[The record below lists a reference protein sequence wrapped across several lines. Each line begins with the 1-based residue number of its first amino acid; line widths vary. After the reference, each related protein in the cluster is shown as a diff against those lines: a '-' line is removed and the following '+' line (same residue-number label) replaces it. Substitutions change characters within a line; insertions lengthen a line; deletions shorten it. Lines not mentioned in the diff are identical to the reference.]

1 MCLVKVILKY
11 YKASLSNQDF
21 YEYVLDSEVVET
33 FSSDPYMS
41 FSWSLLISK
50 SSLLGLQCNCIVPA
64 YDRVLLMVLESPAR
78 DSVLLM
84 VLEPIG
90 RKKL

>member
-41 FSWSLLISK
+41 FS
-50 SSLLGLQCNCIVPA
+50 
-64 YDRVLLMVLESPAR
+64 
-78 DSVLLM
+78 
-84 VLEPIG
+84 
-90 RKKL
+90 